1 MTDLR
6 DLDMAA
12 AANLSPSGVRRYAE
26 YKASLLKKG
35 EPADSV
41 RMILT
46 GFIWDESEEVAA

>member
-1 MTDLR
+1 MNDLR

-12 AANLSPSGVRRYAE
+12 TSNLTPAGVRRYAA
-26 YKASLLKKG
+26 YRASLLREG
-35 EPADSV
+35 EPIDSV

>member
-1 MTDLR
+1 MSDLR

-12 AANLSPSGVRRYAE
+12 TANLTPAGVRRYAE
-26 YKASLLKKG
+26 YKASLLKEG

-41 RMILT
+41 RMMLT